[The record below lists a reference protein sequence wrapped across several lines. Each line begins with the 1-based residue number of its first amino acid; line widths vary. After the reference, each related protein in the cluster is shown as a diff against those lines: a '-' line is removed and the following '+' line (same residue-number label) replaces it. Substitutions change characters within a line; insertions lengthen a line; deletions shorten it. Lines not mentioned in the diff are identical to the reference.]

1 MDFWIRRKVIW
12 FGCKV
17 VWIGCKYGLG
27 AGILDI
33 FCSTDEEKVDCL
45 GETPMAV
52 IMHTIAENPHNC
64 THTLSQGRSWRPWS
78 RRWSRQGH
86 QQRCSYSSWTVDWMK
101 KLRYFESK
109 HNSYSEKTSEQTD
122 EADRRDEA
130 EVKRYPNRVKY
141 YDKQL
146 LSASKKDPLT
156 KSLCG
161 RIVWVL

>member
-1 MDFWIRRKVIW
+1 
-12 FGCKV
+12 
-17 VWIGCKYGLG
+17 
-27 AGILDI
+27 
-33 FCSTDEEKVDCL
+33 
-45 GETPMAV
+45 
-52 IMHTIAENPHNC
+52 
-64 THTLSQGRSWRPWS
+64 
-78 RRWSRQGH
+78 
-86 QQRCSYSSWTVDWMK
+86 MK

-161 RIVWVL
+161 RIVWVLQLTGTIDHQQIGFTNLSLVPTNRLYSDVSAVNRRQKISSNVIVL